1 MLRQI
6 VRLRYSQ
13 TEHAINADN
22 RDISQPIVLAKAKVE
37 DSKEAKEAR
46 INKAGTDQ
54 EHRRAT
60 ANPQVKFKD
69 LKVTAIAVVCMGTR
83 ERHAD
88 EL

>member
-1 MLRQI
+1 MQQTVRQ
-6 VRLRYSQ
+6 RSSQ
-13 TEHAINADN
+13 IEHVIYADN
-22 RDISQPIVLAKAKVE
+22 KDISQPIVQAKAKVE
-37 DSKEAKEAR
+37 DPKEAKEAS

-54 EHRRAT
+54 EHKRAT
-60 ANPQVKFKD
+60 TSPQVKHQD